1 MALKFAD
8 KLGSDTQAL
17 DEQSAQS
24 CKLEGDRTVIVF
36 FTLDFKQASD
46 IPTTL
51 SHTGATDRRLSDK
64 DVKKA
69 GRVNQASN
77 KIRQPAQ
84 EIADDE
90 VTIAKTGSKL

>member
-1 MALKFAD
+1 MYQNAGKPLTYEW
-8 KLGSDTQAL
+8 DT
-17 DEQSAQS
+17 
-24 CKLEGDRTVIVF
+24 KRG
-36 FTLDFKQASD
+36 K
-46 IPTTL
+46 TT
-51 SHTGATDRRLSDK
+51 TDRRGSDK

-77 KIRQPAQ
+77 RIRQPAQ